1 MRISDWSS
9 DVCSSDLSGIN
20 EARSGQRSSDR
31 RTVRCHHR
39 PCSVLPNPPRL
50 PHIRRL
56 RGGARLSFRL
66 SVAASLRMDLLKTP
80 MTRVSG
86 KQLAN
91 LSECADFARFPAPPV
106 RPATITA
113 SLNGGLAANGAD
125 APAGPNHATARPS
138 VRSPVV
144 DRSEV

>member
-1 MRISDWSS
+1 MIRHPPRAKRMST
-9 DVCSSDLSGIN
+9 L
-20 EARSGQRSSDR
+20 
-31 RTVRCHHR
+31 
-39 PCSVLPNPPRL
+39 LPDTKLFRANPPRL

-66 SVAASLRMDLLKTP
+66 AVAASLRMDLLKTP

-113 SLNGGLAANGAD
+113 SQIGRA
-125 APAGPNHATARPS
+125 H
-138 VRSPVV
+138 V
-144 DRSEV
+144 

>member
-1 MRISDWSS
+1 MIRRPPRATRTDTLFPYTTLFRAL
-9 DVCSSDLSGIN
+9 VGSGIN

-106 RPATITA
+106 RSEEHTSALK
-113 SLNGGLAANGAD
+113 SGLAANGAD
-125 APAGPNHATARPS
+125 APAR
-138 VRSPVV
+138 
-144 DRSEV
+144 DRHSAA